1 MTRTPTPLP
10 AALLTTVLALSLTS
24 GCDSS
29 GSKAQSRMTVPQG
42 NEAVVT
48 STGLPYRPTAP
59 VYTVDP
65 PAGFRPELNPP
76 TPLSSVPGVQ
86 PTPLLLASPLRPYR
100 EPKAPNDWVTAAKG
114 WRGTPFREGGA
125 DRQGADSAGYVV
137 QLHKEVSASAL
148 AKTPTEL
155 WTSGKPVGI
164 AAFEPG
170 DIGNHWKFAQPG
182 QWIRALGKRIIKLD
196 IKGFSRPAGKFTN
209 IGDAQDDIP
218 WADVR
223 AALREINY
231 HGWCAAEVS
240 GGTLEDLKAVSAGMN
255 RVLELG

>member
-10 AALLTTVLALSLTS
+10 AALLTTLLALSLTS
-24 GCDSS
+24 GCGSS
-29 GSKAQSRMTVPQG
+29 GSKAQSRMTVPEG

-86 PTPLLLASPLRPYR
+86 PTTLLLASPLRPYR
-100 EPKAPNDWVTAAKG
+100 EPKATNDWVTAAKG

-137 QLHKEVSASAL
+137 QLHKEVASSAL
-148 AKTPTEL
+148 AKTPSEL

-170 DIGNHWKFAQPG
+170 DIVFFGDLNSLSPIHVGIYVGDRSFTHSSADLGVSFASLDDTYWKPRF
-182 QWIRALGKRIIKLD
+182 LGAR
-196 IKGFSRPAGKFTN
+196 RP
-209 IGDAQDDIP
+209 Q
-218 WADVR
+218 R
-223 AALREINY
+223 
-231 HGWCAAEVS
+231 
-240 GGTLEDLKAVSAGMN
+240 
-255 RVLELG
+255 

>member
-10 AALLTTVLALSLTS
+10 AALLTTLLALSITS
-24 GCDSS
+24 GCGSS

-48 STGLPYRPTAP
+48 STGLSYRPTAP

-76 TPLSSVPGVQ
+76 APLSSVPGVQ
-86 PTPLLLASPLRPYR
+86 PTALLLASPLRPYR
-100 EPKAPNDWVTAAKG
+100 EPKATNDWVTAAKG

-155 WTSGKPVGI
+155 WTSGKAVGI

-170 DIGNHWKFAQPG
+170 DIVFFGDLNSLSPIHVGIYVGDRSFTHSSVGTGVSFASLDDTYWKPRF
-182 QWIRALGKRIIKLD
+182 LGAR
-196 IKGFSRPAGKFTN
+196 RP
-209 IGDAQDDIP
+209 Q
-218 WADVR
+218 R
-223 AALREINY
+223 
-231 HGWCAAEVS
+231 
-240 GGTLEDLKAVSAGMN
+240 
-255 RVLELG
+255 

>member
-10 AALLTTVLALSLTS
+10 AALLTTLLTLSITS
-24 GCDSS
+24 GCGSS

-76 TPLSSVPGVQ
+76 APLSSVPGVQ
-86 PTPLLLASPLRPYR
+86 PTALLLASPLRPYR
-100 EPKAPNDWVTAAKG
+100 EPKAINDWVTAAKG

-170 DIGNHWKFAQPG
+170 DIVFFGDLNSLSPIHVG
-182 QWIRALGKRIIKLD
+182 IYVGDR
-196 IKGFSRPAGKFTN
+196 SFT
-209 IGDAQDDIP
+209 
-218 WADVR
+218 
-223 AALREINY
+223 
-231 HGWCAAEVS
+231 HS
-240 GGTLEDLKAVSAGMN
+240 SAG
-255 RVLELG
+255 LGVSFASLDDTYWKPRFLGARRPQR

>member
-10 AALLTTVLALSLTS
+10 AALLTTLLALSLTS
-24 GCDSS
+24 GCGSS

-76 TPLSSVPGVQ
+76 APLSSVPGVQ
-86 PTPLLLASPLRPYR
+86 PTALLLASPLRPYR
-100 EPKAPNDWVTAAKG
+100 EPKATNDWVTAAKG

-155 WTSGKPVGI
+155 WTSGKAVGI

-170 DIGNHWKFAQPG
+170 DIVFFGDLNSLSPIHVGIYVGDRSFTHSSVGTGVSFASLDDTYWKPRF
-182 QWIRALGKRIIKLD
+182 LGAR
-196 IKGFSRPAGKFTN
+196 RP
-209 IGDAQDDIP
+209 Q
-218 WADVR
+218 R
-223 AALREINY
+223 
-231 HGWCAAEVS
+231 
-240 GGTLEDLKAVSAGMN
+240 
-255 RVLELG
+255 

>member
-10 AALLTTVLALSLTS
+10 AALLTTLLALSLTS
-24 GCDSS
+24 GCGSS

-76 TPLSSVPGVQ
+76 APLSSVPGVQ
-86 PTPLLLASPLRPYR
+86 PTALLLASPLRPYR
-100 EPKAPNDWVTAAKG
+100 EPKATNDWVTAAKG

-148 AKTPTEL
+148 AKTPSEL

-170 DIGNHWKFAQPG
+170 DIVFFGDLNSLSPIHVGIYVGDRSFTHSSVGTGVSFASLDDTYWKPRF
-182 QWIRALGKRIIKLD
+182 LGAR
-196 IKGFSRPAGKFTN
+196 RP
-209 IGDAQDDIP
+209 Q
-218 WADVR
+218 R
-223 AALREINY
+223 
-231 HGWCAAEVS
+231 
-240 GGTLEDLKAVSAGMN
+240 
-255 RVLELG
+255 

>member
-10 AALLTTVLALSLTS
+10 AALLTTLLALSITS
-24 GCDSS
+24 GCGSS

-76 TPLSSVPGVQ
+76 APLSSVPGVQ
-86 PTPLLLASPLRPYR
+86 PTALLLASPLRPYR
-100 EPKAPNDWVTAAKG
+100 EPKATNDWVTAAKG

-170 DIGNHWKFAQPG
+170 DIVFFGDLNSLSPIHVGIYVGDRSFTHSSVGTGVSFASLDDTYWKPRF
-182 QWIRALGKRIIKLD
+182 LGAR
-196 IKGFSRPAGKFTN
+196 RP
-209 IGDAQDDIP
+209 Q
-218 WADVR
+218 R
-223 AALREINY
+223 
-231 HGWCAAEVS
+231 
-240 GGTLEDLKAVSAGMN
+240 
-255 RVLELG
+255 

>member
-10 AALLTTVLALSLTS
+10 AALLTTLLALSISS
-24 GCDSS
+24 GCGSS

-76 TPLSSVPGVQ
+76 APLSSVPGVQ
-86 PTPLLLASPLRPYR
+86 PTALLLASPLRPYR
-100 EPKAPNDWVTAAKG
+100 EPKATNDWVTAAKG

-155 WTSGKPVGI
+155 WTSGKAVGI

-170 DIGNHWKFAQPG
+170 DIVFFGDLNSLSPIHVGIYVGDRSFTHSSVGTGVSFASLDDTYWKPRF
-182 QWIRALGKRIIKLD
+182 LGAR
-196 IKGFSRPAGKFTN
+196 RP
-209 IGDAQDDIP
+209 Q
-218 WADVR
+218 R
-223 AALREINY
+223 
-231 HGWCAAEVS
+231 
-240 GGTLEDLKAVSAGMN
+240 
-255 RVLELG
+255 